1 MLKPLGKLRGAGL
14 VWFFGAAVFAQD
26 YSISTVAGGAP
37 PTTPAAAAST
47 AIGTVKR
54 VTTDASGNVYFSS
67 GKRCFQDFFEWDADA
82 GGGQFAAGLFRRRW
96 AGGRGPAQHSAG
108 LAVDSQGNLY
118 IADQVNN
125 RVRVVTPQG
134 VINTFA
140 GNGQV
145 GKPRFLGDA
154 GLATAANLNLPGGVA
169 VDHSG
174 NVYIADTGD
183 NSIRKVGTNGIIIP

>member
-1 MLKPLGKLRGAGL
+1 LR
-14 VWFFGAAVFAQD
+14 
-26 YSISTVAGGAP
+26 
-37 PTTPAAAAST
+37 
-47 AIGTVKR
+47 
-54 VTTDASGNVYFSS
+54 
-67 GKRCFQDFFEWDADA
+67 
-82 GGGQFAAGLFRRRW
+82 
-96 AGGRGPAQHSAG
+96 
-108 LAVDSQGNLY
+108 
-118 IADQVNN
+118 QVNN

-154 GLATAANLNLPGGVA
+154 GLATAANLNLPAAVA

-183 NSIRKVGTNGIIIP
+183 NSIRKVGTNGIINTIAGNGFGGLGGDTLPANGFGPAPTEDVFVDSSNNVIHRRYR